1 MASTRVSAWLVP
13 SCSRKSLKGSMVESV
28 AGDKC
33 VSDLARDNDG
43 FGVALGRKVVFRLG
57 VSVG

>member
-1 MASTRVSAWLVP
+1 
-13 SCSRKSLKGSMVESV
+13 MVESV